1 VSSFLLFSNGLG
13 EAQTVATKR
22 GNLSKSKRGS
32 KIDVSLVA
40 MRNRGREI
48 ELSFQ
53 NRAAAGAV
61 LVAGVS
67 FLLSGCAGAEMIKS
81 GQLDARAA
89 CQSVVDATE
98 AADPAQANSYLD
110 MALRKADAAA
120 AANGEYSDLNSSL
133 NRMLMAI
140 ASNDQGDFSVALD
153 SLAQSC
159 DAVDPDPDWSDV
171 VKRFLS

>member
-1 VSSFLLFSNGLG
+1 MS
-13 EAQTVATKR
+13 TKL
-22 GNLSKSKRGS
+22 GNLSKAKRGGR
-32 KIDVSLVA
+32 IAVSLVA
-40 MRNRGREI
+40 MRNRGRETG
-48 ELSFQ
+48 LGVQ
-53 NRAAAGAV
+53 GTTLVGAM
-61 LVAGVS
+61 LLAGVS
-67 FLLSGCAGAEMIKS
+67 FLLSGCAGAEMLKS

-120 AANGEYSDLNSSL
+120 AANGEYSGLNLSL
-133 NRMLMAI
+133 NRMLMAV
-140 ASNDQGDFSVALD
+140 ASNDPGGFSVALD